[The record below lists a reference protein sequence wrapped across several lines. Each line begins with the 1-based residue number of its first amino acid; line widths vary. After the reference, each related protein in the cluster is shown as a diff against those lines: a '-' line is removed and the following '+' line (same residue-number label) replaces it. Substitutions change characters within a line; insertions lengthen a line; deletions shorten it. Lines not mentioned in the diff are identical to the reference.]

1 MRPGL
6 DRHRDRQPD
15 GARPL
20 RRPRRRARVGRH
32 VRIRPLMTGR
42 LAGKTCL
49 VTASGQGIGRATAAR
64 FLDEGARVVATDLD
78 EAALAGLAGAET
90 RRLDVTDAAAIA
102 ALFAEMPRFD
112 VVFNCAGYVHQGSI
126 LNCDDEDWRASWDV
140 NVTAMFRICKAV
152 LPGMLAQ
159 GRGSIV
165 NMASV
170 ASSIKGVPNR
180 FAYGATKAAVIGL
193 TRSIA
198 ADFVGQGVRCNAIAP
213 GTVAS
218 PSLRARMAA
227 LPGDPEAVLKS
238 FVDRQPM
245 GRLGAPDEVASLAV
259 YLASDESSF
268 TTGAVHVIDGG
279 WTA

>member
-1 MRPGL
+1 
-6 DRHRDRQPD
+6 
-15 GARPL
+15 
-20 RRPRRRARVGRH
+20 
-32 VRIRPLMTGR
+32 MTGR

-49 VTASGQGIGRATAAR
+49 VTAAAQGIGRATVER
-64 FLDEGARVVATDLD
+64 FVAEGASVVATDID
-78 EAALAGLAGAET
+78 AMALAGLEGTAET
-90 RRLDVTDAAAIA
+90 RLLDVTDAAAIA
-102 ALFAEMPRFD
+102 ALFAERPAFD

-126 LNCDDEDWRASWDV
+126 LDCGEDDWAASFDI
-140 NVTAMFRICKAV
+140 NVTAMFRICKAA
-152 LPGMLAQ
+152 LPGMLAA
-159 GRGSIV
+159 GGGSIV

-170 ASSIKGVPNR
+170 ASSIKGVANR
-180 FAYGATKAAVIGL
+180 FAYGASKAAVIGL

-198 ADFVGQGVRCNAIAP
+198 ADFVGQGIRCNAICP

-218 PSLRARMAA
+218 PSLKARMAA
-227 LPGDPEAVLKS
+227 LGGDPEAVLQS

-268 TTGAVHVIDGG
+268 TTGAIHVIDGG